1 MSSRYQSLGFL
12 LADATRVMRRSFERR
27 SNPYGLS
34 TAQWRLLVILGRDG
48 PSSQRHLAETLD
60 IEPISVS
67 RLIDRMEAAGWVERR
82 PNPADR
88 RARIIVATARAQQIH
103 TRIREISDQI
113 YEDALATLGDT
124 ERETLRRA
132 LTTIVTNLSDPHTAN
147 PETDTT
153 AEQPPPPNKPPNKS

>member
-1 MSSRYQSLGFL
+1 MSSQDQSLGFL
-12 LADATRVMRRSFERR
+12 LADAARMMRRRFERR

-48 PSSQRHLAETLD
+48 PSSQSHLAETLD

-88 RARIIVATARAQQIH
+88 RARIIMATARAQQIH
-103 TRIREISDQI
+103 TRIREISEQI
-113 YEDALATLGDT
+113 YDDALASLGDA
-124 ERETLRRA
+124 ERETLKRA
-132 LTTIVTNLSDPHTAN
+132 LTMIVTNLSDPHTVK
-147 PETDTT
+147 PETDSTT
-153 AEQPPPPNKPPNKS
+153 E